1 MLQNTTKGKL
11 TYLHYTPHGKINKTA
26 LLKDLIL
33 FIHQGVIMTVNF
45 VKFCLICFRI
55 NVFVL
60 KQKFVLD

>member
-1 MLQNTTKGKL
+1 MSQNTTKGKL

-45 VKFCLICFRI
+45 VSFVR
-55 NVFVL
+55 FVL
-60 KQKFVLD
+60 E